1 MGKYGCEIFFFS
13 LCILPFTLVDIA
25 SIPFFCPL
33 SCFWQAFVPL
43 NDPLMRAA
51 CLLFMTPHLD
61 YEYAHMRR
69 CRDGHHGQFNHT
81 VLRSLLSR
89 AILFSSLLFL
99 LGSLPIFGSLSSR
112 VYVPPFLPLAIS
124 FACLALSFVAL
135 SCSRI
140 YQSTVRSRS
149 ISLHFRP
156 SLPACHVS
164 FVNILAS

>member
-25 SIPFFCPL
+25 SIPFSCLL
-33 SCFWQAFVPL
+33 SCFWHAFVPL

-81 VLRSLLSR
+81 ILRSLLSR

-99 LGSLPIFGSLSSR
+99 LLGSLPIFGSLSSW
-112 VYVPPFLPLAIS
+112 VHVPPFLPLAIS
-124 FACLALSFVAL
+124 FACLVVRRASL
-135 SCSRI
+135 CSRI